1 MLEQEPIE
9 QLKQN
14 ARILGA
20 SRILPDAIDPAS
32 ITTEQ
37 RDAVLAAVRAY
48 SDRSRQSLNSIA
60 RSCGLHG
67 TELSRLLGNR
77 PVRNWQAIILGLDR
91 WIEMQAKAEQSPRPA
106 EFVSTRIAEEIRAV
120 AEVTASMRCIGLVC
134 GPAGIGKTIALKAV
148 AADRPGSIFVSMQ
161 TIGIDTRAILTAIAT
176 AAGIRPGTG
185 RQAELAA
192 SLIKALEGSGRL
204 IIVDEIHKLA
214 SREDTGLHVLR
225 DLHDAAGVPMLWA
238 GTIDLIAYLER
249 REAGGCGREPLSQI
263 RSRIGIA
270 RNLGEG
276 IGSDRGPHPSGGGS
290 AGSYGMG
297 EPLYTVDE
305 VRRIF
310 ARSKMRLTPEAI
322 HYLWRLA
329 NLPESGALRT
339 CNNLVSMAIRINGD
353 AAALTDEHLRAVH
366 RLLVSGHAYAALSA
380 ALEPAPARQAV
391 KVG

>member
-1 MLEQEPIE
+1 MPHEQQPIEPIE

-20 SRILPDAIDPAS
+20 TRIIPDAIDPAS
-32 ITTEQ
+32 ITAEQ
-37 RDAVLAAVRAY
+37 RVAVLAAVRAY

-67 TELSRLLGNR
+67 TELSRLLSNR
-77 PVRNWQAIILGLDR
+77 PVRNWQTIILGLDR
-91 WIEMQAKAEQSPRPA
+91 WIEMQGKAEQSPRPA
-106 EFVSTRIAEEIRAV
+106 EFVSTRIAEEIQAV
-120 AEVTASMRCIGLVC
+120 ALATASMRTIGLVC

-148 AADRPGSIFVSMQ
+148 AADLPGSIFVSMQ

-176 AAGIRPGTG
+176 AAGIRAGTG
-185 RQAELAA
+185 RQAELAT

-204 IIVDEIHKLA
+204 LIVDEIHKLA

-225 DLHDAAGVPMLWA
+225 DLHDAAGIPMLWA
-238 GTIDLIAYLER
+238 GTIDLISYLER
-249 REAGGCGREPLSQI
+249 REASGREPLSQI

-276 IGSDRGPHPSGGGS
+276 IGGGSDPRGGGQGGGLG
-290 AGSYGMG
+290 A
-297 EPLYTVDE
+297 PLFTVEE
-305 VRRIF
+305 VRRLF
-310 ARSKMRLTPEAI
+310 SGQKMRLTPEAI
-322 HYLWRLA
+322 YYLWKIS

-339 CNNLVSMAIRINGD
+339 CAHLVAMAVRINAGAGAID
-353 AAALTDEHLRAVH
+353 DSMLRAVH

-380 ALEPAPARQAV
+380 ALEPAPARQVV
-391 KVG
+391 KAG